1 MTAPSEDELQ
11 EIGTYIPRRYW
22 EILGEAA
29 YEDVV
34 RRGLK
39 LSDDPYVHGLQV
51 RNWLLHIKSELSEAY
66 EETRTGRPHTDIY
79 FNDAGKL
86 CGFSIELADAAMAI
100 ASLAHATGVDLGEAI
115 DRKYS
120 YNVSRPPGGFECH

>member
-1 MTAPSEDELQ
+1 MSTKAVLKALGRS
-11 EIGTYIPRRYW
+11 ISGTYW
-22 EILGEAA
+22 KTLGEAA
-29 YEDVV
+29 YGDVA

-39 LSDDPYVHGLQV
+39 LSDDQYVRGLQI

-66 EETRTGRPHTDIY
+66 EETRTGRPLTDVY
-79 FNDAGKL
+79 FADDGKL

-100 ASLAHATGVDLGEAI
+100 ASLAHVTGVDLGEAI
-115 DRKYS
+115 DRKFS